1 MEKSL
6 NSSRNFKLPPIQGA
20 VPAANILR
28 QPPTTR
34 QTWRQSQEQ
43 RLSSA
48 ALPNHRSPVKPPRTV
63 IHVPKDPFPGRYRS
77 PHVSRNL
84 STVAATQPRRDF
96 RATILNEKN
105 TESKLEFAPLGHH
118 FPQSYAVLPPIQ
130 KIKEPLAS
138 ETQGKSVQDRAS
150 RGEKGNNL
158 TDSNKSAVDN
168 SLRNDDKQRREVA
181 RKLPDNRRSGNS
193 NTDNSRST
201 VEKNASTKKKLR
213 SESQDNETGERK
225 PSATTLLFLKG
236 KRKGRRVG
244 VCLENEPALINVTE
258 QLKEIFL
265 RRNMEEMY
273 LI

>member
-28 QPPTTR
+28 QPPTRR

-43 RLSSA
+43 GLSSA

-84 STVAATQPRRDF
+84 SIAATQPQRDYK
-96 RATILNEKN
+96 ATILNEKN
-105 TESKLEFAPLGHH
+105 TESKLEVGVLGHH

-130 KIKEPLAS
+130 KIKEPRAS
-138 ETQGKSVQDRAS
+138 ETQAKLVQDRAS
-150 RGEKGNNL
+150 RGERGDNNL
-158 TDSNKSAVDN
+158 TDNKSAVDN
-168 SLRNDDKQRREVA
+168 SLRNDGKQRREVA
-181 RKLPDNRRSGNS
+181 QKPPDNRKSGNS
-193 NTDNSRST
+193 DKDNSHST
-201 VEKNASTKKKLR
+201 VEKNASTKKKTR
-213 SESQDNETGERK
+213 SEGQDNETGERK
-225 PSATTLLFLKG
+225 PSATTLLFSKG
-236 KRKGRRVG
+236 KRQGRRVG